1 MEINKKI
8 LIVDDEVIMR
18 ELLVDYFD
26 MFDYETDI
34 ANDGM
39 EALEKILSGNGDES
53 YNLVISDINMPKM
66 GGTVLLKKIKEKYSK
81 LPVIIMTGY
90 GTEQI
95 EDEILQADGF
105 LNKPFE
111 LDKITE
117 MISEIQ

>member
-8 LIVDDEVIMR
+8 LIVDDEIIMR

-90 GTEQI
+90 GTDQI

-117 MISEIQ
+117 MISEI